1 MYIKTINKVIDVIN
15 DGINEL
21 ERLLKNYCEEVLTLQ
36 KTDNADELRSML
48 IDTKANEIVKTKIE
62 IKKMKSLKERLEKE
76 IEGKPNLKI
85 ENLPYIYEGL

>member
-21 ERLLKNYCEEVLTLQ
+21 ERLLENYCEEVLTLQ